1 MFQPSRSKELRS
13 KRSRDSCCWKPAVTP
28 HILEPRMVSAPIWKP
43 RQSLSMPR
51 LLVVV
56 VPNAVIVRVC
66 ATSWPPTWAWAHI
79 SQPSPRVGSAAQL
92 ESRTSCMRACHTSE
106 VSFQKVWPAAA
117 ARPASNVSMSGEPT
131 SAKVFVVGLNC
142 MVNCTNPVSSRP
154 PASMKAVDGG
164 APEATTTGRVSPNV
178 PALVPTRTTLTVVTP
193 APVPTCSWSVVP
205 APRLMSAVRG
215 EAPVPVKV
223 GPCRAWMSPAW
234 PLLWLTL
241 PAVLNAS
248 RPVKVMVVAVDVPGA
263 TFSVPP
269 AVLLKVSVP
278 VPKSMLA
285 PALKAPPLFTVSLP
299 APKLEAA
306 TPLKVPVLV
315 KVSFC
320 AVRDRAPVITPVA
333 LLVTV
338 AAPAPPAVMAKPV
351 AVFSGRIV
359 PELVIV
365 DPVAEV
371 MFTPFTP
378 STVEP
383 APTVTEPVVPPA
395 TRMPWPLVE
404 CTVPAVVVTA
414 ADPPEVARAALEPA
428 PVPVTLTEPTLT
440 ATGPA
445 VLPPTTP
452 SVPAPLTVVVPE
464 AVVLTPATPE
474 P

>member
-13 KRSRDSCCWKPAVTP
+13 KCSRDSCCWKPAVTP
-28 HILEPRMVSAPIWKP
+28 HIMEPRMVSAPIWKP

-79 SQPSPRVGSAAQL
+79 SQPSPRVGSDAQL

-205 APRLMSAVRG
+205 APRMMSAVRV

-223 GPCRAWMSPAW
+223 VFGWVW
-234 PLLWLTL
+234 LFLVWLLLFL
-241 PAVLNAS
+241 LLL
-248 RPVKVMVVAVDVPGA
+248 
-263 TFSVPP
+263 
-269 AVLLKVSVP
+269 AVLLTVSVP

-445 VLPPTTP
+445 VLTPTTP
-452 SVPAPLTVVVPE
+452 SVPAPLPVVVPE
-464 AVVLTPATPE
+464 AVLLTPTAPL